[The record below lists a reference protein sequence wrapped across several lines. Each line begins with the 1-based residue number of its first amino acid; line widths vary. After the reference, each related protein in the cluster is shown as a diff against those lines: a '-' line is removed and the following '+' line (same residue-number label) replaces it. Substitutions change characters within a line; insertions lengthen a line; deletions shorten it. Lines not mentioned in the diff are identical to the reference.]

1 MRKAGLILP
10 RETGKVRRGPA
21 DGEGDRGLGRGKRP
35 QKDKEWREKGQWGTL
50 LELWVGSIE
59 SRLKK

>member
-1 MRKAGLILP
+1 MKF
-10 RETGKVRRGPA
+10 RRGPA
-21 DGEGDRGLGRGKRP
+21 DGEGDGVVGRGLRT
-35 QKDKEWREKGQWGTL
+35 QQDKEWRENGQWGTL